1 MSRRVRRLIDVSKK
15 KQGFVSQ
22 RDMEGAAHRLSKP
35 ADKFSANRAVPSEK
49 PEPYCVVYFRNNP
62 DAVDIRPPADKLQ
75 DLYDKLDEDLEPSL
89 KFTTLIQIKSA
100 QYMLHGE
107 NSVEALRAHAQ
118 LGFFYNENLRPQS
131 ALRHLEKA
139 HMLERTNTIEPE
151 ETIEIA
157 VETAQAHISLKNESK
172 KNTTTRHVMQA
183 EETLRPYYDTEIED
197 LHLRYKR
204 NLVKARIFSAK
215 KKYDEAL
222 QLYEIALETLQEEN
236 DGEETPDEAKLF
248 VEMAET
254 AELQNL
260 RRKAGGYYKRA
271 YDIFQN
277 LGMEES
283 AKNIEDKLPNSDDE
297 DEMEGE
303 EEDIESGNHNYDD
316 NEEEDDTEE
325 NLYSPH
331 PPGEEGSRH
340 SSRPSSTNQTAGDTD
355 GENYPV
361 KEPPARLDVAPMV
374 DNLVG
379 NTDENNEE
387 EGETETAD
395 GGVSEQ
401 NNEDGN
407 ESGHQNEEEENND
420 TDAHDDNNNDEEEEN
435 NDTDAHN
442 EEEDNKDE

>member
-172 KNTTTRHVMQA
+172 
-183 EETLRPYYDTEIED
+183 D
-197 LHLRYKR
+197 
-204 NLVKARIFSAK
+204 
-215 KKYDEAL
+215 
-222 QLYEIALETLQEEN
+222 
-236 DGEETPDEAKLF
+236 
-248 VEMAET
+248 
-254 AELQNL
+254 
-260 RRKAGGYYKRA
+260 RK
-271 YDIFQN
+271 
-277 LGMEES
+277 S
-283 AKNIEDKLPNSDDE
+283 
-297 DEMEGE
+297 
-303 EEDIESGNHNYDD
+303 
-316 NEEEDDTEE
+316 
-325 NLYSPH
+325 
-331 PPGEEGSRH
+331 
-340 SSRPSSTNQTAGDTD
+340 
-355 GENYPV
+355 V
-361 KEPPARLDVAPMV
+361 V
-374 DNLVG
+374 
-379 NTDENNEE
+379 
-387 EGETETAD
+387 
-395 GGVSEQ
+395 
-401 NNEDGN
+401 
-407 ESGHQNEEEENND
+407 
-420 TDAHDDNNNDEEEEN
+420 
-435 NDTDAHN
+435 
-442 EEEDNKDE
+442 

>member
-1 MSRRVRRLIDVSKK
+1 MSRRVKRLIDASKNNK
-15 KQGFVSQ
+15 GFVSQ
-22 RDMEGAAHRLSKP
+22 RDMDGAAHRLSKP

-62 DAVDIRPPADKLQ
+62 DAVDIRPPAEKLQ
-75 DLYDKLDEDLEPSL
+75 DLYDKLEEDLEPSL

-107 NSVEALRAHAQ
+107 NSAEALRAHAQ

-139 HMLERTNTIEPE
+139 HSLERTNTIERE

-183 EETLRPYYDTEIED
+183 EETLRPYYDEEIED

-222 QLYEIALETLQEEN
+222 ELYEIALQTLQEEN
-236 DGEETPDEAKLF
+236 DGEETPEEAKLF

-254 AELQNL
+254 AELRNL
-260 RRKAGGYYKRA
+260 RRKAGNYYKRA

-283 AKNIEDKLPNSDDE
+283 AKNIEDKLPDSDDE
-297 DEMEGE
+297 DEGEDE
-303 EEDIESGNHNYDD
+303 EEEENDNESGHNYEENENENEEDEENGNEEIG
-316 NEEEDDTEE
+316 NEEENENEE
-325 NLYSPH
+325 EALFSPH
-331 PPGEEGSRH
+331 PPDESGSKR
-340 SSRPSSTNQTAGDTD
+340 SSRPSSTNKTPN
-355 GENYPV
+355 ESESP
-361 KEPPARLDVAPMV
+361 LL
-374 DNLVG
+374 DNLMEDV
-379 NTDENNEE
+379 
-387 EGETETAD
+387 
-395 GGVSEQ
+395 VSKLQ
-401 NNEDGN
+401 GK
-407 ESGHQNEEEENND
+407 EEEE
-420 TDAHDDNNNDEEEEN
+420 TEEEN
-435 NDTDAHN
+435 HHEDDDATN
-442 EEEDNKDE
+442 ENAEEDE

>member
-1 MSRRVRRLIDVSKK
+1 MSRRVKRLIDASKNNK
-15 KQGFVSQ
+15 GFVSQ
-22 RDMEGAAHRLSKP
+22 RDMDGAAHRLSKP

-62 DAVDIRPPADKLQ
+62 DAVDIRPPAEKLQ
-75 DLYDKLDEDLEPSL
+75 DLYDKLEEDLEPSL

-107 NSVEALRAHAQ
+107 NSAEALRAHAQ

-139 HMLERTNTIEPE
+139 HSLERTNTIEPE

-222 QLYEIALETLQEEN
+222 ELYEIALQTLQEEN
-236 DGEETPDEAKLF
+236 DGEETPEEAKLF

-254 AELQNL
+254 AELRNL
-260 RRKAGGYYKRA
+260 RRKAGNYYKRA

-283 AKNIEDKLPNSDDE
+283 AKNIEDKLPDSDDE
-297 DEMEGE
+297 DEGEDE
-303 EEDIESGNHNYDD
+303 EEEENDNESGHNYEENENEEDEENGNEEIG
-316 NEEEDDTEE
+316 NEEENEE
-325 NLYSPH
+325 EALFSPH
-331 PPGEEGSRH
+331 PPDESGSKR
-340 SSRPSSTNQTAGDTD
+340 SSRPSSTNKTPN
-355 GENYPV
+355 ESESPI
-361 KEPPARLDVAPMV
+361 L
-374 DNLVG
+374 DNLMEDV
-379 NTDENNEE
+379 
-387 EGETETAD
+387 
-395 GGVSEQ
+395 VSKLQ
-401 NNEDGN
+401 GK
-407 ESGHQNEEEENND
+407 EEEE
-420 TDAHDDNNNDEEEEN
+420 TEEEN
-435 NDTDAHN
+435 HHEDDDATN
-442 EEEDNKDE
+442 ENAEEDE